1 MIFLKKK
8 IYANTKALRI
18 ILILF
23 VFFSNTM
30 ICSEITTFQIKK
42 KENPEY
48 FLKKADSCKI
58 VYDYP
63 NSLKYIS
70 KAKTYYKKTNNIDG
84 EILCKIK
91 EVELYRHATLLENA
105 ANSLKEIKTKIN
117 QNKEKISN
125 YTLMYYYNRK
135 AAILSEY
142 YKNYDSTFYY
152 SKKALTLAQ
161 NTNHFDISLT
171 SLMEIG
177 LVVEL
182 QEKYDQAIDYF
193 TQCKLLAKQL
203 NNNQIELDA
212 LANLARVY
220 EKNGEYLKSIEAC
233 DEGLSI
239 QEETISDLQKVLFYQ
254 TKQKAYNLL
263 GDKTKAYENLLLRLK
278 YTDLY
283 YKKSEKE
290 KLLEIYNRH
299 KLKEK
304 NEQILKD
311 QETIKTAKKKQLFL
325 MYFFIISFTIIIVLA
340 YYNKKINMANQKL
353 NLYAKENAF
362 LLEEANHR
370 INNNLQIVIFLIS
383 NELEKVSNKENY
395 TINKILYKIKSIA
408 ILHRYLYKSKDKQK
422 VDITNYL
429 TDIIKNF
436 EDLFREN
443 DIKIET
449 YFNTSIVANDDAMY
463 YGLLLTELFI
473 NSIKYAFDNQEEKLI
488 TLRMYDKGNKIYFN
502 YTDNG
507 KNTIGKEII
516 PELVINLCKQ
526 IKGNFTIT
534 TKNGFEIQI
543 STEINTSQ
551 N

>member
-30 ICSEITTFQIKK
+30 ICSEITTIQIKK

-395 TINKILYKIKSIA
+395 TINKILSKIKSIA

>member
-1 MIFLKKK
+1 MIFLKKT

-30 ICSEITTFQIKK
+30 ICSEITTIQIKK

-220 EKNGEYLKSIEAC
+220 EKNVVYLKSIEAC

-395 TINKILYKIKSIA
+395 TINKILSKIKSIA